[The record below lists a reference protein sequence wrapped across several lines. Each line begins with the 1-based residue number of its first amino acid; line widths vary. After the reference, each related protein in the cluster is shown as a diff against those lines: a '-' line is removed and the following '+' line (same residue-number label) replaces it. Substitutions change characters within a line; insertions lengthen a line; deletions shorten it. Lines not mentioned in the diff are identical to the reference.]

1 MDDMKLSDGFK
12 QKGAVGFFDK
22 KIGTNDGVGF
32 FAFARHVSLED
43 IELER
48 DVWRRC
54 DANART
60 GPHGLHIWDGTSCNC
75 GKTTPPDPL
84 TANHEI
90 RFDSMTAIF
99 PVIEAI
105 PYGHILYF
113 ELDSPE
119 EELIAIQ
126 ESHSECARTLQ
137 EIFRLMLEWDFAY
150 TELGNRE
157 LTAVVCHGMTE
168 HLEIPEEFKAWLISE
183 VPPEKVGRFLAG
195 DPNARERA
203 NTADIPSLDDEF
215 SKWLYT
221 KISSVR
227 AIGGYDDGDGV

>member
-1 MDDMKLSDGFK
+1 MENMKLSDGFK
-12 QKGAVGFFDK
+12 AKGAIGFFDK
-22 KIGTNDGVGF
+22 ILGTNDEVGF
-32 FAFARHVSLED
+32 FAFARHVSLDD

-48 DVWRRC
+48 DIYKRC

-60 GPHGLHIWDGTSCNC
+60 GPHGLHIWDGTICNC

-90 RFDSMTAIF
+90 RFDNMTAIF
-99 PVIEAI
+99 PVIEAL

-113 ELDSPE
+113 ELDNPE

-126 ESHSECARTLQ
+126 ESHTECARTLQ
-137 EIFRLMLEWDFAY
+137 EIFRLLIEWDFAY

-157 LTAVVCHGMTE
+157 LIATVCHGIAE
-168 HLEIPEEFKAWLISE
+168 VLDIPEEIKDWLLSQ

-195 DPNARERA
+195 DTNARTRA
-203 NTADIPSLDDEF
+203 DISTIPSLDDEF
-215 SKWLYT
+215 SKWLYG

-227 AIGGYDDGDGV
+227 AIGAYDDGNGL